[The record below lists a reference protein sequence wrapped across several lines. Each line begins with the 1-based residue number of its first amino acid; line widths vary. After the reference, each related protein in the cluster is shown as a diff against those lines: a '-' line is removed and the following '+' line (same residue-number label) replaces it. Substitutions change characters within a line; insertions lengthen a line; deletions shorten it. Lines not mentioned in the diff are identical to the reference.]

1 MLGGVQ
7 RRGENRYADTNCQA
21 NARVTLDSDD
31 LAAAAAP
38 PPRMIRALR
47 PTDLPAFLA
56 FRTRAAQNEAV
67 LSPGHGLD
75 SLSFREMLGRSLA
88 LHPGVE
94 TWVQIENGQV
104 HGLVSARARFGTDVW
119 DIDQLLIA
127 PSLDEDRVCLRLLD
141 HLCSAAVE
149 EGVMK
154 VFLRL
159 PSDSSWA
166 TASRQAGFVHYT
178 KEQPYI
184 HPSLPAVERPAVDGL
199 RPRRPADHQALFQL
213 YSAVVPAHVRQIEA
227 MTLQEWRWNDN
238 WGLSSVASV
247 RPALSRRR
255 RDLVVQLDGEVTAWL
270 QVQMR
275 PRTVR
280 VLCDVDARLDP
291 GVLLRRALAELPP
304 TGAVTCPVREYQR
317 ELVGPLEDLGFT
329 PGEEQELF
337 ARPLAARVPERRLVP
352 ARVV

>member
-1 MLGGVQ
+1 
-7 RRGENRYADTNCQA
+7 
-21 NARVTLDSDD
+21 
-31 LAAAAAP
+31 
-38 PPRMIRALR
+38 MIRALR

-56 FRTRAAQNEAV
+56 FRTRAAHNEAV
-67 LSPGHGLD
+67 LSAGQGAE

-88 LHPGVE
+88 LRPGIE
-94 TWVQIENGQV
+94 TWVQIENGQI
-104 HGLVSARARFGTDVW
+104 HGMVSARARFGTDVW

-141 HLCSAAVE
+141 HLCAAAVE

-178 KEQPYI
+178 TEQPYV
-184 HPSLPAVERPAVDGL
+184 HPSLPAVERPVVEGL
-199 RPRRPADHQALFQL
+199 RPRRPADHLALFHL
-213 YSAVVPAHVRQIEA
+213 YSAAVPAQVRQIEA

-238 WGLSSVASV
+238 WGLASVASV

-255 RDLVVQLDGEVTAWL
+255 RDMVVVHTEGEVAAWL

-280 VLCDVDARLDP
+280 VLCDGDSRLDA

-304 TGAVTCPVREYQR
+304 SGPVGCPVREYQR
-317 ELVGPLEDLGFT
+317 ELVGPLEELGFA
-329 PGEEQELF
+329 PSEEQELF
-337 ARPLAARVPERRLVP
+337 ARLLAARIPERRLVP

>member
-1 MLGGVQ
+1 V
-7 RRGENRYADTNCQA
+7 
-21 NARVTLDSDD
+21 
-31 LAAAAAP
+31 
-38 PPRMIRALR
+38 IRALR

-56 FRTRAAQNEAV
+56 FRTRAAHNEAV
-67 LSPGHGLD
+67 LSPGHGRE
-75 SLSFREMLGRSLA
+75 SVSFREMLGRSLA
-88 LHPGVE
+88 LRPGIE
-94 TWVQIENGQV
+94 TWVQIENGQM

-141 HLCSAAVE
+141 HLCAAAVE

-178 KEQPYI
+178 TEQPWV
-184 HPSLPAVERPAVDGL
+184 HASLPAVERPIVEGL
-199 RPRRPADHQALFQL
+199 RPRRPADHQALFHL
-213 YSAVVPAHVRQIEA
+213 YSAAVPAHVRQIEA

-238 WGLSSVASV
+238 WGLASVASV

-255 RDLVVQLDGEVTAWL
+255 RDMVVQSESEVVAWL

-280 VLCDVDARLDP
+280 LLCDGDTRLDP

-304 TGAVTCPVREYQR
+304 SGPVACPVRDYQL
-317 ELVGPLEDLGFT
+317 ELVGPLEELGFVPT
-329 PGEEQELF
+329 EEQELF
-337 ARPLAARVPERRLVP
+337 ARLLAARIPERRLVP